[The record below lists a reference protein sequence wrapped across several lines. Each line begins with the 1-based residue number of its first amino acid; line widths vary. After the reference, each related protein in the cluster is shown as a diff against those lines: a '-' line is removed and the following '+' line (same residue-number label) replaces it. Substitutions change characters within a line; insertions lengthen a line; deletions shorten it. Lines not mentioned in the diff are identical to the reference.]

1 MAELESEELGIR
13 SNAALSPAEKQ
24 QQLHRIWKE
33 QRDLTN
39 NRTPISTGAPATTH
53 QEHASRSPEANP
65 SPDPAQGTTP
75 KSPATEEAQK
85 SQSTTAAATSARNPA
100 PTPKSDELKYASK
113 VPGRPGL
120 IRSPYD
126 GKLLDATGIPPG
138 TQVKDPDS
146 GKIMLVP

>member
-13 SNAALSPAEKQ
+13 SNASLSPVEKQ

-33 QRDLTN
+33 QRDLAN
-39 NRTPISTGAPATTH
+39 NRTGNSTGAPVTTD
-53 QEHASRSPEANP
+53 QEHASRSSA
-65 SPDPAQGTTP
+65 PDPAQSTTP
-75 KSPATEEAQK
+75 KSPATEDAQK
-85 SQSTTAAATSARNPA
+85 SQSTTGAATSATNPA
-100 PTPKSDELKYASK
+100 PTPRSDELKYASK